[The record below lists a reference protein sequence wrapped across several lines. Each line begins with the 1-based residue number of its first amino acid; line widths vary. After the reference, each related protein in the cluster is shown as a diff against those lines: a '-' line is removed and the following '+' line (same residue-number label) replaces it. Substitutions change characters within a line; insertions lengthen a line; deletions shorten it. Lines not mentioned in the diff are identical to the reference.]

1 MASRSKNILVFL
13 LFLFVAGNNM
23 VRAFTVRQVLSAQK
37 NDRISRPQEHP
48 NAEAETYHLA
58 LSASCSVPLAKYV
71 SRSEMQAACS
81 LALPAILQQA
91 IYNKQSSQLVKD
103 YLLHIYPSHNF
114 W

>member
-1 MASRSKNILVFL
+1 
-13 LFLFVAGNNM
+13 M